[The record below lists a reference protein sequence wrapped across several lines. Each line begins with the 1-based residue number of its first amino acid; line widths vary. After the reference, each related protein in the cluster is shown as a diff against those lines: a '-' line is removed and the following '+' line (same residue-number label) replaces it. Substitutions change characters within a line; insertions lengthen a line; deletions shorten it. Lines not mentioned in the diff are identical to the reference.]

1 LIQEEEHNKTKTKQ
15 ALVLYLLF
23 LLTCNVVYPHKCL
36 VLQFFHQLELQPALD
51 DMKSNMEKVLQG
63 ESSVIL
69 DVFFF
74 WTETLLKYLKQL
86 QAEKKKLKPVTKY
99 LKDIEVPLL
108 C

>member
-1 LIQEEEHNKTKTKQ
+1 
-15 ALVLYLLF
+15 
-23 LLTCNVVYPHKCL
+23 
-36 VLQFFHQLELQPALD
+36 
-51 DMKSNMEKVLQG
+51 MKSNMEKVLQG